1 MDSIRPPRSVANNAL
16 RWVRKSENLLLILT
30 VLGVVLG
37 VVLGF
42 LCRLAK
48 PDLYTIQ
55 MIAFPGDILMRM
67 LKMLIIPLITSS
79 MIAGLAQLDAKKSGK
94 MGSRAL
100 AYYFGTT
107 MLAAVVGILMVVTIH
122 PGDPSIKQTIQ
133 GGPLP
138 TGKTVSTVDALL
150 DLIRNMFPENI
161 IQACFQQTESYYVEE
176 EIGNSTLQE
185 NITIIRRHKLRFKDG
200 MNVLGLIVFCIAFGI
215 IIGQL
220 EEKGKLMVDF
230 FVVLNEIVMRLVF
243 IIMWYAPFGIMC
255 LIMGKLMEIGDLGN
269 TLAQLGL
276 YMVAVIS
283 GLAIHSLGTLPLIYF
298 IITRRNPYVFYS
310 GMLQAWLTALGTS
323 SSAATLPITFR
334 CLEENLKVDKRV
346 TRFVL
351 PVGATINMDGTALYE
366 AVAAIFIA
374 QMNGIYLDV
383 GQIITVSLTATAA
396 SVGAASVPSAG
407 LITMMLV
414 LSSVGLPL
422 EDISLIVAV
431 DWLLDRIRTSINVL
445 GDAIG
450 AGIVA
455 HLSRFELS
463 EPETQAAIEE
473 NGSAIEMGN
482 VIVDPAAEKG
492 KAAGDEFGAPV

>member
-1 MDSIRPPRSVANNAL
+1 M
-16 RWVRKSENLLLILT
+16 RKSDNLLLVLT

-100 AYYFGTT
+100 LYYFGTT
-107 MLAAVVGILMVVTIH
+107 MLAAVVGIVMVVSIH
-122 PGDPSIKQTIQ
+122 PGDPSIKRTIS
-133 GGPLP
+133 GGTLP
-138 TGKTVSTVDALL
+138 HAGKTVSTVDALL

-176 EIGNSTLQE
+176 EIGNSSLQE
-185 NITIIRRHKLRFKDG
+185 NITTLRRHKLRFKDG

-230 FVVLNEIVMRLVF
+230 FIVLNEIVMRLVF

-298 IITRRNPYVFYS
+298 IVTRKNPYVFYK

-334 CLEENLKVDKRV
+334 CLEENLKIDKRV

-445 GDAIG
+445 GDGIG

-455 HLSRFELS
+455 HLSRFELEESDS
-463 EPETQAAIEE
+463 EIQDAIEE

-482 VIVDPAAEKG
+482 IIVDSADEKVKTPG
-492 KAAGDEFGAPV
+492 GASV

>member
-1 MDSIRPPRSVANNAL
+1 MDSVRLPRSHASKCLA
-16 RWVRKSENLLLILT
+16 WVRKSENLLLVLT

-55 MIAFPGDILMRM
+55 MISFPGDILMRM

-107 MLAAVVGILMVVTIH
+107 MLAAVVGIVMVVSIH

-133 GGPLP
+133 GGGLSHA
-138 TGKTVSTVDALL
+138 GKTVSTVDALL

-176 EIGNSTLQE
+176 EIGNSSLQE
-185 NITIIRRHKLRFKDG
+185 NITTLRRHKLRFKDG

-220 EEKGKLMVDF
+220 EEQGKLMVDF

-276 YMVAVIS
+276 YMIAVVS
-283 GLAIHSLGTLPLIYF
+283 GLAIHSLGTLPLLYF
-298 IITRRNPYVFYS
+298 IITRKNPYAFYS

-334 CLEENLKVDKRV
+334 CLEENLKIDKRV

-455 HLSRFELS
+455 HLSRFELEES
-463 EPETQAAIEE
+463 DAETQAAIEE

-482 VIVDPAAEKG
+482 IIVEADDVKTPG
-492 KAAGDEFGAPV
+492 GAPV